1 MAQMTRVSVRL
12 SVLQREQMKRLA
24 AKLSMRP
31 SNVLRLALTR
41 LAEEEG
47 IKIRPT
53 WRGGAQALAL
63 ITLTLL
69 YC

>member
-53 WRGGAQALAL
+53 WQGGAQVLAVV
-63 ITLTLL
+63 TMACL